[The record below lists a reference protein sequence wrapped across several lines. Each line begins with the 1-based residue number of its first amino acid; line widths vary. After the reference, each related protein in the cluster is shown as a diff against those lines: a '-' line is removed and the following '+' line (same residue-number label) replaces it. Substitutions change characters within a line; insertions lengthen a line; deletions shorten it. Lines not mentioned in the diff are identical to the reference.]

1 MATMALGGILSSRI
15 SSFMYTNGKEL
26 ESSYVKIASGKNV
39 QDPSDGAGDYL
50 RSESYTVRNKEYGNV
65 GREVDQSLSTINYA
79 EKANGL
85 IWDDLNEM
93 EGLVND
99 YYRDGV
105 SADEKFILGLQF
117 EEAKKRIVRTQ
128 EGAVWDGKEVLA
140 DSSASPLVSM
150 NTNPSDLS
158 QRYEVSFGAD
168 KIVDVSLLSLGVDE
182 ATDRDALEEQT
193 GRAAS
198 YAAQLTGYRYGINA
212 QRKIVNTTID
222 NNTRTYET
230 IQNIDDAQEL
240 FDMTKKSVQQQA
252 ARSFFA
258 QNSMHQGS
266 VLALVAGL

>member
-26 ESSYVKIASGKNV
+26 ENSYVKIASGKNI

-50 RSESYTVRNKEYGNV
+50 RSESYTVRNKEYGKV
-65 GREVDQSLSTINYA
+65 GRLVDESLSVINYA
-79 EKANGL
+79 EQANTM
-85 IWDDLNEM
+85 IWDDLSEM

-99 YYRDGV
+99 YYRDGA
-105 SADEKFILGLQF
+105 STDEKYAIGLQF
-117 EEAKKRIVRTQ
+117 EELKKRIVQTQ
-128 EGAVWDGKEVLA
+128 EGAVWDGKEVLS
-140 DSSASPLVSM
+140 DSSADPLVSI
-150 NTNPSDLS
+150 NTDPSDVS
-158 QRYEVSFGAD
+158 QRYEVSFDTD
-168 KIVDVSLLSLGVDE
+168 KIVDVTLLSLGVDE

-212 QRKIVNTTID
+212 QRKIVDTSID

-266 VLALVAGL
+266 VLALVAGM